1 MSASTKLSSSVK
13 AICYLAEVYP
23 EAKTSKE
30 IAKNIGVNPS
40 KLRQL
45 LSMLAKQNIVKSTQG
60 KTGGFILSKNP
71 SEIHL
76 QEVYCSIEDRKAFH
90 LDVAKRKEKRED
102 RIHEFNSYFLRLFAD
117 VQVEIEN
124 IMRDISIKSI
134 MDKLKI
140 KSNFKQEVR

>member
-23 EAKTSKE
+23 NPKTSKE

-45 LSMLAKQNIVKSTQG
+45 LSMLSKQKIVKSTQG
-60 KTGGFILSKNP
+60 KAGGFVLSKSP
-71 SEIHL
+71 EKIHL

-90 LDVAKRKEKRED
+90 LNVTQRKEKKED
-102 RIHEFNSYFLRLFAD
+102 RIHDFNKYFLALFAD
-117 VQVEIEN
+117 VQVEIEDM
-124 IMRDISIKSI
+124 MRKISMKSI
-134 MDKLKI
+134 MDKLNI
-140 KSNFKQEVR
+140 KSNFKQD

>member
-23 EAKTSKE
+23 TPKTSKE
-30 IAKNIGVNPS
+30 IADNIGVNPS

-45 LSMLAKQNIVKSTQG
+45 LSLLSKQNIVKSTQG
-60 KTGGFILSKNP
+60 KKGGFVLSKNP
-71 SEIHL
+71 SKIHM

-90 LDVAKRKEKRED
+90 LDVTKRKEKKED
-102 RIHEFNSYFLRLFAD
+102 RIHVFNNYFINLFSD
-117 VQVEIEN
+117 VQVEIED
-124 IMRDISIKSI
+124 MMKSITMKSI

-140 KSNFKQEVR
+140 KSNFKQD